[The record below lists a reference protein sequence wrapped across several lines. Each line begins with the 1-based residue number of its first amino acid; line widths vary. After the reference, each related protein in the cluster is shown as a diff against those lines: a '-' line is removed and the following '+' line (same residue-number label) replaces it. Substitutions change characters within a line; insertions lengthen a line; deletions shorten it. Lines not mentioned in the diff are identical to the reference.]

1 MWWVTPS
8 PPPDLGPK
16 LSLNKWIFSI
26 AFNLPIGWLITCS
39 TDWLSDQLAIWQAS
53 NYWINAD
60 CKNRFCNFVRV
71 WFQANFSHFPSV
83 SIIHIQFSNSLSSN
97 CFQFLFSLS
106 NMAICRDLTRLQS
119 NIFLLFLKT
128 FLSWF
133 CLQSPG
139 KGYGG
144 LHLYWR
150 QIYTNMKTHH
160 NSTHQW
166 TKTTK
171 AAFIVGECCIIRIGK
186 KC

>member
-71 WFQANFSHFPSV
+71 WFQATFSHFPSV

-106 NMAICRDLTRLQS
+106 NMAICRDLTRLQF
-119 NIFLLFLKT
+119 NIFSCFWKH
-128 FLSWF
+128 FYHDF
-133 CLQSPG
+133 VCNRQG
-139 KGYGG
+139 KDMVDFIFIENKFI
-144 LHLYWR
+144 
-150 QIYTNMKTHH
+150 QIWKR
-160 NSTHQW
+160 
-166 TKTTK
+166 
-171 AAFIVGECCIIRIGK
+171 IIIRLTNEPK
-186 KC
+186 QPKLLLL